1 MRKSWTKA
9 EEEKLVSMLRNFTY
23 KEIGRVLGRSEESV
37 RKRVFNSKHNP
48 LPFSR
53 NVLVIGDLHAPFT
66 KNGYLEF
73 CKEIYKKYQ
82 CSDTVI
88 IGDCI
93 DSHFSSYHEVDPDGM
108 GAGEELRRAKEII
121 AKFHD
126 EFPNV
131 KICLGNHDILAN
143 RKAFTA
149 GLSSKWIKS
158 IGEVLDVPGWQFSED
173 WIIDGVLYTH
183 GTGRK
188 ARQRCMQEFTSVVQ
202 GHYHSETYYETFVS
216 EEKLLFA
223 MQIGCGVD
231 RKSYAMA
238 YGKHFKKPQI
248 NVGVVMDNGR
258 WGLIEHMRLG

>member
-1 MRKSWTKA
+1 MGKTWTKS
-9 EEEKLVSMLRNFTY
+9 EEEKLVGMLRDFTY
-23 KEIGRVLGRSEESV
+23 EEIGRVLGRSKDSV
-37 RKRVFNSKHNP
+37 KKRIFHSKTNP
-48 LPFSR
+48 LPFIR

-66 KNGYLEF
+66 KTGYLEF
-73 CKEIYKKYQ
+73 CKEIYVKYR
-82 CSDTVI
+82 CSNVVL

-93 DSHFSSYHEVDPDGM
+93 DAHFSSFHLTDPDGM
-108 GAGEELRRAKEII
+108 GAGEELRKAKEII
-121 AKFHD
+121 QQFYDAFPDAK
-126 EFPNV
+126 V
-131 KICLGNHDILAN
+131 CLGNHDQIPD
-143 RKAFTA
+143 RQRFSA
-149 GLSSKWIKS
+149 GLSASWMRPIS
-158 IGEVLDVPGWQFSED
+158 EVLETPGWQFAED
-173 WIIDGVLYTH
+173 WLIDGVLYTH

-202 GHYHSETYYETFVS
+202 GHYHSDTYYETFVS

-258 WGLIEHMRLG
+258 WGLVEHQKL

>member
-1 MRKSWTKA
+1 MRKTWSHA
-9 EEEKLVSMLRNFTY
+9 EEEILSSMLRNHTY
-23 KEIGRVLGRSEESV
+23 EEIGNALGRTRDSV
-37 RKRVFNSKHNP
+37 KRRIANAKTKP
-48 LPFSR
+48 LPFAK
-53 NVLVIGDLHAPFT
+53 NTLVIGDLHAPFVKT
-66 KNGYLEF
+66 GYLEF
-73 CKEIYKKYQ
+73 CKEVYKKYN
-82 CSDTVI
+82 CSQVVF

-108 GAGEELRRAKEII
+108 GAGEELQKAKEII

-126 EFPNV
+126 EFPNA
-131 KICLGNHDILAN
+131 KICLGNHDVLAN

-149 GLSSKWIKS
+149 GLSSSWLRS
-158 IGEVLDVPGWQFSED
+158 IGDVLDVPGWQFAED
-173 WIIDGVLYTH
+173 WLIDGVLYTH

-202 GHYHSETYYETFVS
+202 GHYHSDTYYETFVS

-258 WGLIEHMRLG
+258 WGIVEHMKM